1 MVEDAISKDHLNV
14 SKARAD
20 LMSDIKNC
28 KGGACLS
35 PANDEKNNSKKST
48 ETSSKAGHIET
59 DTTLSGTNFN
69 K

>member
-1 MVEDAISKDHLNV
+1 
-14 SKARAD
+14 
-20 LMSDIKNC
+20 MSDIKNC

-48 ETSSKAGHIET
+48 ETSSKAGPIET